1 MAIKA
6 VILPPFDIQL
16 RSEEPR
22 RAVVS
27 MEMILSGDYL
37 VPHLNDWPYYN
48 KPPLF
53 NWFMAGVMQ
62 LGNSFEEW
70 TVRLPGQLSFL
81 LTAVLLF
88 LFCRPWIGEHKAL
101 IGALFFLTGGEI
113 LFYGIIIAGQI
124 DLFYTLLVFV
134 QMIFLYRG
142 LTTDHKRM
150 SSLLLLV
157 SYLFMALG
165 ILTKGL
171 PSLAFQGLTI
181 IGWWIATRDYRLLLR
196 PGHYLGMM
204 VALLVTGGYFYKY
217 HLVTGEGWTYV
228 INLYKEAAQKSGL
241 EGESSKVLSNAVAFP
256 FNFLKTLIPWC
267 LLLFTLAFRDMR
279 TKLWRSKFY
288 RFVIVFTLANIPL
301 YWFAGSLSLRY
312 IYPFIPFASILMA
325 ELISHPKSRHLAT
338 VLNKLFIALLFVA
351 ALFWILGPILPQ
363 GDQLPFGLWQ
373 IFWSLT
379 FLAISVIFWYQ
390 AYRSS
395 WLLACLMVLMIKIQS
410 TWVFYPLRSQ
420 DERINSLTAHVDPMF
435 EASEGQS
442 IYLFGTPDIY
452 DSDASLG
459 PITLHQ
465 VRFESPMPVSYQ
477 HLYHI
482 TKHQRSVMKFET
494 VMRPG
499 QYYLARESDVKEM
512 NVDISYQFEDDW
524 LHHQL
529 VICKL
534 KE

>member
-1 MAIKA
+1 M
-6 VILPPFDIQL
+6 
-16 RSEEPR
+16 
-22 RAVVS
+22 
-27 MEMILSGDYL
+27 

-53 NWFMAGVMQ
+53 NWFMAGIMQ
-62 LGNSFEEW
+62 VASSYEEW

-81 LTAVLLF
+81 ITAGLIFLL
-88 LFCRPWIGEHKAL
+88 CRPLMGRDQSL
-101 IGALFFLTGGEI
+101 IAAFFFLTGGEI

-134 QMIFLYRG
+134 QIIFLYRG
-142 LTTDHKRM
+142 LTTNHGRK
-150 SSLLLLV
+150 SLTLLSV
-157 SYLFMALG
+157 SYVFMALG

-171 PSLAFQGLTI
+171 PSIAFQGLTI
-181 IGWWIATRDYRLLLR
+181 VGWWIATRDYRILFK
-196 PGHYLGMM
+196 PGHYLGML
-204 VALLVTGGYFYKY
+204 VALLLTGGYFYKY
-217 HLVTGEGWTYV
+217 HLITGEGWTYV

-241 EGESSKVLSNAVAFP
+241 EGESSNVLSNAIEFP
-256 FNFLKTLIPWC
+256 LNFLKTLLPWC
-267 LLLFTLAFRDMR
+267 LLLFALTSDKIR
-279 TKLWRSKFY
+279 TRLWQSEFHKFL
-288 RFVIVFTLANIPL
+288 IVFIIANIPL
-301 YWFAGSLSLRY
+301 YWFADYLSLRY
-312 IYPFIPFASILMA
+312 IYPFIPFACILLA
-325 ELISHPKSRHLAT
+325 ELISHPKSENLGSF
-338 VLNKLFIALLFVA
+338 LNKLFIALLLVA
-351 ALFWILGPILPQ
+351 ALFWIIGPILPQ
-363 GDQLPFGLWQ
+363 VDQLPFGLWQ
-373 IFWSLT
+373 IFWSLA
-379 FLAISVIFWYQ
+379 FLSISVFFWYKS
-390 AYRSS
+390 YRSS
-395 WLLACLMVLMIKIQS
+395 WLLACLMVFMIKIQS

-420 DERINSLTAHVDPMF
+420 DERINSLTAHVEPMF
-435 EASEGQS
+435 QASEGQS

-459 PITLHQ
+459 PFTIDQ

-482 TKHQRSVMKFET
+482 TKHQGSVMKFET
-494 VMRPG
+494 SMRPG

>member
-1 MAIKA
+1 M
-6 VILPPFDIQL
+6 
-16 RSEEPR
+16 
-22 RAVVS
+22 
-27 MEMILSGDYL
+27 

-53 NWFMAGVMQ
+53 NWFMAGVML
-62 LGNSFEEW
+62 LGDSFEEW

-81 LTAVLLF
+81 LTALLIF
-88 LFCRPWIGEHKAL
+88 LFCKPWLGRDKSL
-101 IGALFFLTGGEI
+101 IAAFFFLTGGEI

-134 QMIFLYRG
+134 QVIYLYRG
-142 LTTDHKRM
+142 LTTNQQRN
-150 SSLLLLV
+150 SVTYLTL
-157 SYLFMALG
+157 SYVFMALG

-181 IGWWIATRDYRLLLR
+181 VGWWIATRDHRVVLR
-196 PGHYLGMM
+196 PGHYLGVL
-204 VALLVTGGYFYKY
+204 VALLLTGGYFYTY
-217 HLVTGEGWTYV
+217 HLLTGEGWTYI

-241 EGESSKVLSNAVAFP
+241 EGESSKVLSNAIAFP
-256 FNFLKTLIPWC
+256 LNFIKTLLPWC
-267 LLLFTLAFRDMR
+267 LLLFTLSSREIR
-279 TKLWRSKFY
+279 TRLWQSDFY
-288 RFVIVFTLANIPL
+288 RFIIIFILINIPL
-301 YWFAGSLSLRY
+301 YWFAGYLSLRY
-312 IYPFIPFASILMA
+312 IYPFIPFASIFMA
-325 ELISHPKSRHLAT
+325 ELTTHTKSKNLASI
-338 VLNKLFIALLFVA
+338 LNKLFIALLLVA
-351 ALFWILGPILPQ
+351 ALFWIIGPILPQ
-363 GDQLPFGLWQ
+363 VDQLPFGLWQ
-373 IFWSLT
+373 IFASLA
-379 FLAISVIFWYQ
+379 FLGISVFFWNQ
-390 AYRSS
+390 SYRSG

-420 DERINSLTAHVDPMF
+420 DEKINSLTAHVEPMF
-435 EASEGQS
+435 AASQGQS
-442 IYLFGTPDIY
+442 IFLFGTPDIY
-452 DSDASLG
+452 KSDASLG
-459 PITLHQ
+459 PITIDE

-482 TKHQRSVMKFET
+482 TKQQGSVMKFDT